1 MSLDTNSQ
9 MAVLMDINQ
18 LSYSPPID
26 GSLANSRQGK
36 KYAFTPLNYNAGGQP
51 QIQINS
57 GSDYV
62 SGPTS
67 FISIKPTVT
76 NAGGVAAWNKVGT
89 TDGNGSAFNLIR
101 EFQLSHRS
109 GDVLDRTDHLN
120 SLIAELVRYA
130 FDSSY
135 SEKFAQVFGYSEVID
150 LSVLTDDAR
159 KVYALPLFLLS
170 GMFAQKALIPS
181 HLLAGAKM
189 KIQLETASR
198 ALVVDAGVAGY
209 SLDDVSLVLDS
220 VDLFDAAKKALSEQA
235 ANTRTQGLQY
245 PYYSWFQLRKSEST
259 SRLNFD
265 INISA
270 AKTMMLLIKTRTA
283 AVIDSSLLNSMAP
296 DIYRYKNWR
305 ARIGALSLPQ
315 HLVQDSAESY
325 MITQE
330 AFSANPDRDMLNP
343 SRVQCGV
350 SYARYSSQTLDV
362 GAAVIAISMEKST
375 IVALSGE
382 PTSNNRLLNFSCEYV
397 DDVPRVIDG
406 YIKHLRVANV
416 MMDNVVVDK

>member
-170 GMFAQKALIPS
+170 GMFAQKALIP
-181 HLLAGAKM
+181 
-189 KIQLETASR
+189 
-198 ALVVDAGVAGY
+198 
-209 SLDDVSLVLDS
+209 
-220 VDLFDAAKKALSEQA
+220 
-235 ANTRTQGLQY
+235 
-245 PYYSWFQLRKSEST
+245 
-259 SRLNFD
+259 
-265 INISA
+265 
-270 AKTMMLLIKTRTA
+270 
-283 AVIDSSLLNSMAP
+283 
-296 DIYRYKNWR
+296 
-305 ARIGALSLPQ
+305 
-315 HLVQDSAESY
+315 
-325 MITQE
+325 
-330 AFSANPDRDMLNP
+330 
-343 SRVQCGV
+343 
-350 SYARYSSQTLDV
+350 
-362 GAAVIAISMEKST
+362 
-375 IVALSGE
+375 
-382 PTSNNRLLNFSCEYV
+382 
-397 DDVPRVIDG
+397 
-406 YIKHLRVANV
+406 
-416 MMDNVVVDK
+416 